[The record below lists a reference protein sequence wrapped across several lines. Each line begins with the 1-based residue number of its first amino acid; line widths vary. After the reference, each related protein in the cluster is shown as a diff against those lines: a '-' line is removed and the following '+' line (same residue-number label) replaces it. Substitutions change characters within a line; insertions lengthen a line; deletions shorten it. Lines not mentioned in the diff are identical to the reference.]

1 MSVLITSVPRPDGGV
16 LRGIGSALMP
26 HCSLSRKHRGH
37 HKGGEGGGAKS
48 FSSQDDAGTR
58 SVAALEAQCRR
69 QLRFTRLPRTVEAG
83 IFALL
88 DQAACRQSCGAP
100 ELWPRRRCCNL
111 GERMAELR
119 IRRLGYA
126 LGAQVTGVDLA
137 RPISDDMVAEIRR
150 AWNQHI
156 MLCFPGQNLDAAQMA
171 SACRRF
177 GELDDNRHS
186 PELRH
191 PSHPDVMNVVNKPTA
206 RVGGRPAVNVTADLW
221 HTDFSHHERPT
232 LISLLLAKVLPDV
245 GGDTMFANMYMAYDA
260 LSNTFKGLID
270 PLSAVHDYS
279 LGPLY
284 AKSSPEQQAKS
295 KLLNPPVIP
304 R

>member
-1 MSVLITSVPRPDGGV
+1 
-16 LRGIGSALMP
+16 
-26 HCSLSRKHRGH
+26 
-37 HKGGEGGGAKS
+37 
-48 FSSQDDAGTR
+48 
-58 SVAALEAQCRR
+58 
-69 QLRFTRLPRTVEAG
+69 
-83 IFALL
+83 
-88 DQAACRQSCGAP
+88 
-100 ELWPRRRCCNL
+100 
-111 GERMAELR
+111 MAELR

-295 KLLNPPVIP
+295 KLLNPPVIHP
-304 R
+304 LVRTHPETGRRALYLSSKIRYFVGMTENESRPLIDFLYVHATTPPFVYRHRWTVDDFALWDNRCSMHAAIGDYDKSQTRSMLRCSLLGPKCGKIVCDMSDSSPTVL